1 MVAAVPLPDYYGGGG
16 LSLVQGVATPT
27 AAGPI
32 DMATAAGGR
41 LLYVQDA
48 VAGELQGF
56 RVHRDGS
63 LTLVTTVTGLPAFD
77 GAGMEGLA
85 AT

>member
-1 MVAAVPLPDYYGGGG
+1 VLVRAVAA
-16 LSLVQGVATPT
+16 TT

-32 DMATAAGGR
+32 DLATAAGGR

-48 VAGELQGF
+48 AAGEVQGF

-63 LTLVTTVTGLPAFD
+63 LTLVATVTGLPAFD
-77 GAGMEGLA
+77 GAGMEGLVA
-85 AT
+85 A